1 METTN
6 TTVVTQLINRG
17 RAQVGDV
24 TAVQVPGHLFEA
36 VYAEVV
42 DAGGDAGFEH
52 CVVDGVRV
60 TAVEGDVPRVV
71 PAHGGAPVTLDED

>member
-1 METTN
+1 MQTTN

-17 RAQVGDV
+17 RAQVGDLD
-24 TAVQVPGHLFEA
+24 AVEVPDHLFEA

-60 TAVEGDVPRVV
+60 TAVEGDVPRVR
-71 PAHGGAPVTLDED
+71 PAGGGDPVALDDD